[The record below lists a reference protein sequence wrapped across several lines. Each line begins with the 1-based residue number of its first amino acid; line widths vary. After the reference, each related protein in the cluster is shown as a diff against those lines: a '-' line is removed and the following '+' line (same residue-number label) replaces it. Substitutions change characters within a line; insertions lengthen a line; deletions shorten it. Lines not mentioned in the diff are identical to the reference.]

1 MNKYLSALIPGI
13 LLLFSTASLSA
24 QIGDFTVRESDRE
37 GESIELIALDGS
49 GDPQR
54 EFSGS
59 LPFSVNGFE
68 VEMNFREGRASFPR
82 DLVSST
88 FLYVKYE
95 GEARSRT
102 RLFYVYPGFVNG
114 FTVLHIPLVLLV
126 AVPLALVL
134 IGMFFRRLIILVVLL
149 LGAFFYFNSSR
160 GLSLSSFFDGIKE
173 WVNGLLQMIVPF

>member
-1 MNKYLSALIPGI
+1 
-13 LLLFSTASLSA
+13 
-24 QIGDFTVRESDRE
+24 
-37 GESIELIALDGS
+37 
-49 GDPQR
+49 
-54 EFSGS
+54 
-59 LPFSVNGFE
+59 
-68 VEMNFREGRASFPR
+68 EMNFREGRASFPR

-102 RLFYVYPGFVNG
+102 RLFYVYPGFVDG

>member
-59 LPFSVNGFE
+59 VPFSVNGFE
-68 VEMNFREGRASFPR
+68 VEMNFREGRASFRR

-88 FLYVKYE
+88 FLYEAYE
-95 GEARSRT
+95 GDA
-102 RLFYVYPGFVNG
+102 
-114 FTVLHIPLVLLV
+114 
-126 AVPLALVL
+126 
-134 IGMFFRRLIILVVLL
+134 
-149 LGAFFYFNSSR
+149 SSR
-160 GLSLSSFFDGIKE
+160 PRVAG
-173 WVNGLLQMIVPF
+173 V